1 MCTDRCRR
9 WTAWAVFGLLLT
21 AGRVSAQV
29 IELGAPPPAPEEA
42 MSPPLRPDETRALAT
57 LPDCRPSSYRRSFDR
72 QVIRIDVF
80 RFEHPDAA
88 FSLFTFMQRP
98 GAKPMSSLVGCYLQE
113 QEMVVWRGRAVVRTV
128 FEQVARAHLS
138 EYYEWLSE
146 QFRSQ
151 EPVPDLY
158 LKLPVD
164 GLDRPSRRYL
174 IRDNQLPLLAEELAG
189 AIADVGLD
197 RGNRLAVARYRSAA
211 GVSWSGWLSPVS
223 PDDTAQLL
231 ARFESVDAMP
241 RLKRVGERLA
251 FYLGPADPDSVRAAF
266 ARLEEAARHPDTSGE
281 IDLTRFF
288 RRDDYSYADLVLAAL
303 RFVGLVLLLALGAG
317 ALVYGTVIGFRR
329 IRRRPDG
336 LAAENVVRLHLDG
349 VTGSQCH
356 DPISG
361 PASPSPEP

>member
-1 MCTDRCRR
+1 MCTDRRR
-9 WTAWAVFGLLLT
+9 WTTWAVFGLLLA
-21 AGRVSAQV
+21 AGSVPGQV

-42 MSPPLRPDETRALAT
+42 GSPPLRPEETLALKS
-57 LPDCRPSSYRRSFDR
+57 LPDCRPISYRRSFDR

-98 GAKPMSSLVGCYLQE
+98 GAKPMSNLVGCYLQE

-138 EYYEWLSE
+138 EYYEWLAE

-158 LKLPVD
+158 LKLPAD

-174 IRDNQLPLLAEELAG
+174 IRDSQLALLAEDLAG
-189 AIADVGLD
+189 AEADVGLD
-197 RGNRLAVARYRSAA
+197 RGNRLAAARYRSAA
-211 GVSWSGWLSPVS
+211 GVYWSGWLSPAAAG
-223 PDDTAQLL
+223 DAAQLL
-231 ARFESVDAMP
+231 ARFESADAMP
-241 RLKRVGERLA
+241 RLKRVGGRLA
-251 FYLGPADPDSVRAAF
+251 FYLGPADPDSVTAAF
-266 ARLEEAARHPDTSGE
+266 ARLEDAARHPETSGE

-288 RRDDYSYADLVLAAL
+288 RRDNYSYADLVMAAL
-303 RFVGLVLLLALGAG
+303 RFVGLMLLLALVVG
-317 ALVYGTVIGFRR
+317 ALVHGAIIGFRR

-336 LAAENVVRLHLDG
+336 LAVENVVRLHLDG
-349 VTGSQCH
+349 VTGSQGH
-356 DPISG
+356 DPSPG